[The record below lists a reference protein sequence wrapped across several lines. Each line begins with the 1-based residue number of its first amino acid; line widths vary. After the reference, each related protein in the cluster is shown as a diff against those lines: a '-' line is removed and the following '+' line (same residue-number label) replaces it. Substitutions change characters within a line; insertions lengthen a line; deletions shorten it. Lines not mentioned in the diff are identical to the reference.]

1 MISMKYSNY
10 LFVLLALLWS
20 NNLFAYDIAVDN
32 GNGVTIYYNYIND
45 GKELEVTYQAI
56 IHTKLDNGMYREEY
70 RSYQNI
76 EEIVIPEEVTYMD
89 RTRKVTSIGDHAFH
103 DSKDLI
109 SITIPPCVVRIGNVV
124 FQNCNKLNSIQISDL
139 EAWCNISFGTNFHV
153 PHLFLNGEEVKELT
167 IPQGVTSFS
176 RAFSCCQ
183 SLTSVTIPNGVTKI
197 DDYAFLNCINLTMV
211 SIPKS
216 VTAIGTKAFASCF
229 NLSTITIP
237 NSVTSIG
244 DEAFINID
252 FSTVLS
258 FIQNPFTFNP
268 KSSIFTKNTLYNATL
283 YVPKGTINMYKATEG
298 WNSFVFIEELD
309 SDTGIEIITSEN
321 DIKDIYSLGGTKLQ
335 LKSKGVNIIKL
346 KDGNTKK
353 IYVK

>member
-1 MISMKYSNY
+1 MKYSNY

-109 SITIPPCVVRIGNVV
+109 SITIPPCVVKIGNVV

-167 IPQGVTSFS
+167 IPQGVPSFS
-176 RAFSCCQ
+176 VAFKGCHG
-183 SLTSVTIPNGVTKI
+183 LTSVTIPNSVTKI
-197 DDYAFLNCINLTMV
+197 DDYAFVGCKELTTV
-211 SIPKS
+211 I
-216 VTAIGTKAFASCF
+216 
-229 NLSTITIP
+229 IP

-244 DEAFINID
+244 KEAFKSCNLTSVTIPNSVTNIGEEAFNNND
-252 FSTVLS
+252 LSTVVS
-258 FIQNPFTFNP
+258 YINNPFEFDPNTL
-268 KSSIFTKNTLYNATL
+268 IFTKNTLYNATL

-321 DIKDIYSLGGTKLQ
+321 DIKDIYSLGGAKLQ